1 MEENLS
7 SSSSSPS
14 SSDDDTRMKKKR
26 HVSGVVKQRPEA
38 DLRNENLEAGA
49 LLLSFESAIAP
60 AQDVQ
65 TAWRTIEKKGLRVT
79 RFGCL
84 IAHDLHTP
92 EQARH
97 KTSAVNIAMR
107 FFTGRS
113 LDPTKAGSRN
123 HLGWPEHEEYS
134 HLCHN
139 FSCCNPS
146 HIVVESFWRNRKRNF
161 CGLNGNCDC
170 GMQPPCLK
178 PYNNRDATA
187 RYMDDQSNLLLYSE
201 HNLAEKLRQHVPLAK
216 AVRIL
221 PKNYYY
227 AEDIKRLNRIKRLRR
242 GNVHKKQAKRK
253 QERKKEEK

>member
-1 MEENLS
+1 MEENFS
-7 SSSSSPS
+7 SSSSSKS
-14 SSDDDTRMKKKR
+14 SSENITKVKKKH
-26 HVSGVVKQRPEA
+26 HVSGVKRRPEA
-38 DLRNENLEAGA
+38 DLRNENLESGA
-49 LLLSFESAIAP
+49 LLLSFESAQTTPPP

-84 IAHDLHTP
+84 IAHYLHTP
-92 EQARH
+92 EAHHR
-97 KTSAVNIAMR
+97 TSAVSVAMK

-146 HIVVESFWRNRKRNF
+146 HIVVERFWQNRKRNF

-170 GMQPPCLK
+170 GMKPACLK

-187 RYMDDQSNLLLYSE
+187 RYIDDKSNLLLYSE

-242 GNVHKKQAKRK
+242 GDVHKKQTKRNK
-253 QERKKEEK
+253 